1 MLNKF
6 TTIVALRY
14 FGAKKHERF
23 VSIISGIS
31 LVGITIGVAAL
42 IIVMSVMNGF
52 HAELTG
58 NIIGLNGDITITPMT
73 KTIQDY
79 NQVLNK
85 LSKHSYIKKVTP
97 VVIGQALALAA
108 NSNSGVLIKGIN
120 LRDLKNKGEILGNV
134 VDGSFT
140 DYDDN
145 NIVAVGSELAR
156 NLGLYAG
163 SKIKMISPN
172 LISTAFGSMPRSKDF
187 IVIAIFNSG
196 LYEYD
201 MGTMLMPVSAA
212 QKFLATSGGINLIEL
227 NIDDAE
233 TATSRAR
240 ELQNELGFSVKVTSW
255 KELNKQ
261 FLTALEVERV
271 AMFTILSLIMVVA
284 AFNIV
289 SSLFMMVKDKTKDI
303 AILRTIGA
311 SKKQI
316 MTIFILNGMI
326 TGLIGTFIGLM
337 LGLVISFNI
346 ENIRKFLENFS
357 GIKIFDPAIY
367 FLYSLPSVVK
377 LPDVIM
383 VSSLA
388 IILCFLATLYPS
400 YKAAKLN
407 PVEAMRYE

>member
-1 MLNKF
+1 VLNKF